1 MSALVGLVAFGSVT
15 SVVLADTSTAGAAMG
30 DISVTARRARAKP
43 TEAGWPRAPVNEVAL
58 TYTVSPA
65 SFDLTTAAGRAGLEK
80 AVNDTAMD
88 VCKEIGKQYP
98 GSTPEDA
105 GCAKAAADKA
115 MVKVR
120 EVEAAATAPK
130 KAAK

>member
-1 MSALVGLVAFGSVT
+1 
-15 SVVLADTSTAGAAMG
+15 MG
-30 DISVTARRARAKP
+30 EIAVTARRARAKP

-80 AVNDTAMD
+80 AVADTAMD

-98 GSTPEDA
+98 GSAPDDS

-120 EVEAAATAPK
+120 EVEAAAV
-130 KAAK
+130 AAKKGTK